1 MQASSGAPATQSVAR
16 EERPAGRA
24 RLGDIVVELGFSDRE
39 TVEEAARAAREV
51 GEQIG
56 QALLENGAITTDQL
70 AVAMAKRFGLE
81 HRRLD
86 EINLDASA
94 AQLVS
99 FTAARRM
106 RAVPVAF
113 ENEHTLVVA
122 VGNPDNYLVL
132 EDMSMFTGMQIKPV
146 VVTQED
152 LDALLKRLSVLDGE
166 LMEDDESAEAH
177 ALEGEQFES
186 PDDAPTIKLVRSIIS
201 EAVDRGVS
209 DVHFAPDDGTLTV
222 RFRIDG
228 VMVDAARV
236 PRSQA
241 PAVISRIKILA
252 DLDISEKRLPQD
264 GRIGIVID
272 GRRIDI
278 RVAVI
283 PLVGGESAVLR
294 ILDTGRSPLSLDDLG
309 MSERDRDRLSAA
321 LRRTQGGIL
330 ATGPTGSGKT
340 TSMYAM
346 MALVR
351 SPEKTLTTIED
362 PVEYRLSGVNQIQVA
377 ERTGL
382 TFATGL
388 RAIVRADPDV
398 IMVGEIRD
406 RESAHMAVEAALT
419 GHLVL
424 STLHTNDAPSAP
436 MRLVD
441 MGIEPYMVAASIN
454 CVVAQRLARRV
465 CPSCRKPSRVAGEL
479 VGLDGGEVEVYE
491 AVGCSRCRI
500 TGYRGRLGL
509 YEVMDVTDEIRTL
522 IVSRAAAQ
530 DIRRVAVEQGMR
542 TLRDDGLAKVRAGED
557 DDRRNRARARLGSRA
572 GVAAPP
578 GGCLSLRRRRTGS
591 RDSPRSA
598 LRHPGR
604 RRRPF
609 APPHPR
615 GSPARWRGYSDV
627 TRAAGAELRA

>member
-166 LMEDDESAEAH
+166 LLEDDESAEAH

-465 CPSCRKPSRVAGEL
+465 CPSCRKPVRVAGEL

-491 AVGCSRCRI
+491 AVGCSRCRM

-542 TLRDDGLAKVRAGED
+542 TLRDDGLAKVRAGETTIVEIE
-557 DDRRNRARARLGSRA
+557 RVLG
-572 GVAAPP
+572 
-578 GGCLSLRRRRTGS
+578 
-591 RDSPRSA
+591 
-598 LRHPGR
+598 
-604 RRRPF
+604 
-609 APPHPR
+609 
-615 GSPARWRGYSDV
+615 
-627 TRAAGAELRA
+627 

>member
-1 MQASSGAPATQSVAR
+1 MTPADSGWTDGHSSERKIALGFCAKSADTWDMQASSGAPATQAVAR
-16 EERPAGRA
+16 EQRPAGRA

-39 TVEEAARAAREV
+39 TVEAAARAAREV

-56 QALLENGAITTDQL
+56 QALLEHGAITTDQL

-94 AQLVS
+94 AELVS

-106 RAVPVAF
+106 RAVPVAV

-122 VGNPDNYLVL
+122 VSNPDNYLVL

-146 VVTQED
+146 VVSQED

-166 LMEDDESAEAH
+166 LIEDDESAEQR
-177 ALEGEQFES
+177 ALEGEQYES

-272 GRRIDI
+272 GRRVDI
-278 RVAVI
+278 RVSVI
-283 PLVGGESAVLR
+283 PLVAGESAVLR
-294 ILDTGRSPLSLDDLG
+294 ILDAGRSPLSLDDLG
-309 MSERDRDRLSAA
+309 MSERDRGRLSAA

-340 TSMYAM
+340 TSLYAM
-346 MALVR
+346 IVLVR
-351 SPEKTLTTIED
+351 SPEKTLVTIED
-362 PVEYRLSGVNQIQVA
+362 PVEYRLGGVNQIQVA

-388 RAIVRADPDV
+388 RAIVRGDPDV

-454 CVVAQRLARRV
+454 CVLAQRLVRQV
-465 CPSCRKPSRVAGEL
+465 CPSCRKAARVPGQL
-479 VGLDGGEVEVYE
+479 VGLEGGEVEVYE
-491 AVGCSRCRI
+491 ATGCSRCRQ

-509 YEVMDVTDEIRTL
+509 YELMDVTDEIRSL
-522 IVSRAAAQ
+522 IVGRASAQ
-530 DIRRVAVEQGMR
+530 EIRRVAVVQGMR
-542 TLRDDGLAKVRAGED
+542 TLRDDGLAKVRAGETTILEVE
-557 DDRRNRARARLGSRA
+557 RVLG
-572 GVAAPP
+572 
-578 GGCLSLRRRRTGS
+578 
-591 RDSPRSA
+591 
-598 LRHPGR
+598 
-604 RRRPF
+604 
-609 APPHPR
+609 
-615 GSPARWRGYSDV
+615 
-627 TRAAGAELRA
+627 

>member
-1 MQASSGAPATQSVAR
+1 MQTDTSAPSLDVVGHQ
-16 EERPAGRA
+16 ERPSGRA
-24 RLGDIVVELGFSDRE
+24 RIGDIVVTLGFTDRDR
-39 TVEEAARAAREV
+39 VESAARAARES
-51 GEQIG
+51 GQQIG
-56 QALLENGAITTDQL
+56 QVLLERGAITTDQF
-70 AVAMAKRFGLE
+70 AIAMAHRFGLE
-81 HRRLD
+81 YRRLD
-86 EINLDASA
+86 ELNVDAA
-94 AQLVS
+94 AVQLVS

-106 RAVPVAF
+106 RAVPVAY
-113 ENEHTLVVA
+113 EDAHTIVVA
-122 VGNPDNYLVL
+122 VTSPDNYLVL
-132 EDMSMFTGMQIKPV
+132 EDMSMFTGMQVKQV
-146 VVTQED
+146 VVSEED

-166 LMEDDESAEAH
+166 LFEDDNPTDVRP
-177 ALEGEQFES
+177 LGGEEFES

-278 RVAVI
+278 RVAVM

-294 ILDTGRSPLSLDDLG
+294 ILDAGRSPLSLDQLG
-309 MSERDRDRLSAA
+309 MSAADLERLATG

-346 MALVR
+346 IEMVR

-362 PVEYRLSGVNQIQVA
+362 PVEYRLSGVNQIQVS
-377 ERTGL
+377 ERSGL

-406 RESAHMAVEAALT
+406 RESAHIAIEAALT

-441 MGIEPYMVAASIN
+441 MGIEPYMVAASMN
-454 CVVAQRLARRV
+454 TVVAQRLARHV
-465 CPSCRKPSRVAGEL
+465 CPSCRRPAIVPGTL
-479 VGLDGGEVEVYE
+479 VGLEGGEVEVFE
-491 AVGCSRCRI
+491 AVGCALCRR
-500 TGYRGRLGL
+500 TGYRGRIGL
-509 YEVMDVTDEIRTL
+509 YEVMNVTDEIRSL

-530 DIRRVAVEQGMR
+530 DIRRLAVEQGMR
-542 TLRDDGLAKVRAGED
+542 TLRDDGLAKVRGGETTVLEIE
-557 DDRRNRARARLGSRA
+557 RVLG
-572 GVAAPP
+572 
-578 GGCLSLRRRRTGS
+578 
-591 RDSPRSA
+591 
-598 LRHPGR
+598 
-604 RRRPF
+604 
-609 APPHPR
+609 
-615 GSPARWRGYSDV
+615 
-627 TRAAGAELRA
+627 

>member
-1 MQASSGAPATQSVAR
+1 MVHMQASSGAPATQAVAR
-16 EERPAGRA
+16 DQRPVGRA

-39 TVEEAARAAREV
+39 TVEDIARAARDV

-56 QALLENGAITTDQL
+56 QALLEKGAITTDQL

-86 EINLDASA
+86 ELNLDASA
-94 AQLVS
+94 AELVS

-113 ENEHTLVVA
+113 EGEHTLVVA

-146 VVTQED
+146 VVSQED
-152 LDALLKRLSVLDGE
+152 LDTLLKRLSVLDGD
-166 LMEDDESAEAH
+166 LIEDGESADQSP
-177 ALEGEQFES
+177 LDGEQYES

-278 RVAVI
+278 RVSVI
-283 PLVGGESAVLR
+283 PLVAGESAVLR
-294 ILDTGRSPLSLDDLG
+294 ILDAGRSPLSLDDLG
-309 MSERDRDRLSAA
+309 MSERDRGRLSAA

-340 TSMYAM
+340 TSLYAM
-346 MALVR
+346 ITLVR
-351 SPEKTLTTIED
+351 SSEKTLVTIED
-362 PVEYRLSGVNQIQVA
+362 PVEYRLGGVNQIQVA

-436 MRLVD
+436 MRLID

-454 CVVAQRLARRV
+454 CVVAQRLVRQV
-465 CPSCRKPSRVAGEL
+465 CPICRKAVRVP
-479 VGLDGGEVEVYE
+479 VGLEGGEVDIYE
-491 AVGCSRCRI
+491 ATGCSRCRQ

-509 YEVMDVTDEIRTL
+509 YEVMDVTDEIRAL
-522 IVSRAAAQ
+522 IVGRAAAQ
-530 DIRRVAVEQGMR
+530 DIRHVAIEQGMC
-542 TLRDDGLAKVRAGED
+542 TLRDDGLAKVRSGGTTLLEVE
-557 DDRRNRARARLGSRA
+557 RVLG
-572 GVAAPP
+572 
-578 GGCLSLRRRRTGS
+578 
-591 RDSPRSA
+591 
-598 LRHPGR
+598 
-604 RRRPF
+604 
-609 APPHPR
+609 
-615 GSPARWRGYSDV
+615 
-627 TRAAGAELRA
+627 

>member
-1 MQASSGAPATQSVAR
+1 MPGSPGAPLTDPAAREAPGITQERPVAVTRELAQQQQGVVPRELAQQHQVAVPRDAAQEQPGAVGRDVSQQRPDAVAR
-16 EERPAGRA
+16 EQLSQGRA
-24 RLGDIVVELGFSDRE
+24 RLGDIVVSLGFSDRE
-39 TVEEAARAAREV
+39 TVEEAARSAREI

-56 QALLENGAITTDQL
+56 QALLDRGVITTDQL
-70 AVAMAKRFGLE
+70 AIAMARRFGLE
-81 HRRLD
+81 HRSLD
-86 EINLDASA
+86 ELTLDASA
-94 AQLVS
+94 AQLLS

-106 RAVPVAF
+106 RAVPVAY
-113 ENEHTLVVA
+113 EDAHTLVVA
-122 VGNPDNYLVL
+122 VANPDNYLVL

-146 VVTQED
+146 VVSQED

-166 LMEDDESAEAH
+166 LFEDDGLGAPSPLEEEA
-177 ALEGEQFES
+177 FES

-209 DVHFAPDDGTLTV
+209 DIHFAPEDGTLTV

-272 GRRIDI
+272 ERRIDI
-278 RVAVI
+278 RVAVM
-283 PLVGGESAVLR
+283 PLVDGESAVLR

-309 MSERDRDRLSAA
+309 MSPADLGRLSTS
-321 LRRTQGGIL
+321 LHRTQGGIL

-346 MALVR
+346 IAMVR
-351 SPEKTLTTIED
+351 SSEKTLTTIED
-362 PVEYRLSGVNQIQVA
+362 PVEYRLAGINQIQVS

-406 RESAHMAVEAALT
+406 RESAHIAIEAALT

-424 STLHTNDAPSAP
+424 STLHTNDAPSTP

-454 CVVAQRLARRV
+454 CVVAQRLVRRV
-465 CPSCRKPSRVAGEL
+465 CTSCRRPARVPGQL
-479 VGLDGGEVEVYE
+479 VGLDGGEVDVFE
-491 AVGCSRCRI
+491 AVGCSRCRQ

-509 YEVMDVTDEIRTL
+509 YEVMTVTDEIRAL
-522 IVSRAAAQ
+522 IVGRSAAQ
-530 DIRRVAVEQGMR
+530 DIRRVAVAQGMR
-542 TLRDDGLAKVRAGED
+542 TLRDDGLEKVREGETTLVEIE
-557 DDRRNRARARLGSRA
+557 RVLG
-572 GVAAPP
+572 
-578 GGCLSLRRRRTGS
+578 
-591 RDSPRSA
+591 
-598 LRHPGR
+598 
-604 RRRPF
+604 
-609 APPHPR
+609 
-615 GSPARWRGYSDV
+615 
-627 TRAAGAELRA
+627 

>member
-1 MQASSGAPATQSVAR
+1 MPPRKIPLGQSAKSADTIDMQTPATAPQTEAVHR
-16 EERPAGRA
+16 VEPPAGRA
-24 RLGDIVVELGFSDRE
+24 RIGDIVVALGFSDRE
-39 TVEEAARAAREV
+39 TVEEAARAAREI

-56 QALLENGAITTDQL
+56 QVLLERGAITTDQF

-94 AQLVS
+94 AQLVT

-106 RAVPVAF
+106 RSVPVAF
-113 ENEHTLVVA
+113 ENDHTLVVA
-122 VGNPDNYLVL
+122 VANPDNYLVL

-146 VVTQED
+146 VVSQED

-166 LMEDDESAEAH
+166 FEDEPSAEAATLDDEH
-177 ALEGEQFES
+177 FES

-201 EAVDRGVS
+201 EAVERGVS
-209 DVHFAPDDGTLTV
+209 DVHFAPEEGTLTV

-272 GRRIDI
+272 GRRVDI
-278 RVAVI
+278 RVAVM
-283 PLVGGESAVLR
+283 PLVAGESAVLR
-294 ILDTGRSPLSLDDLG
+294 ILDAGRSPLSLDDLG
-309 MSERDRDRLSAA
+309 MSPADLERLGSA
-321 LRRTQGGIL
+321 LHRTQGGIL

-346 MALVR
+346 IAMVR

-362 PVEYRLSGVNQIQVA
+362 PVEYRLSGVNQIQVS
-377 ERTGL
+377 ERSGL

-406 RESAHMAVEAALT
+406 RESAHIAIEAALT

-454 CVVAQRLARRV
+454 CVIAQRLARRV
-465 CPSCRKPSRVAGEL
+465 CPSCRRPVRVPGQL
-479 VGLDGGEVEVYE
+479 VGLEGGEVEVYE
-491 AVGCSRCRI
+491 AVGCGRCRQ

-509 YEVMDVTDEIRTL
+509 YEVMNVSDEIRTL
-522 IVSRAAAQ
+522 IVGRAAAQ
-530 DIRRVAVEQGMR
+530 EIRRVAVEQGMR
-542 TLRDDGLAKVRAGED
+542 TLRGDGLAKIRAGETTIVEIE
-557 DDRRNRARARLGSRA
+557 RVLG
-572 GVAAPP
+572 
-578 GGCLSLRRRRTGS
+578 
-591 RDSPRSA
+591 
-598 LRHPGR
+598 
-604 RRRPF
+604 
-609 APPHPR
+609 
-615 GSPARWRGYSDV
+615 
-627 TRAAGAELRA
+627 

>member
-465 CPSCRKPSRVAGEL
+465 CPSCRRPVRVAGEL

-491 AVGCSRCRI
+491 AVGCSRCRM

-542 TLRDDGLAKVRAGED
+542 TLRDDGLAKVRAGETTIVEIE
-557 DDRRNRARARLGSRA
+557 RVLG
-572 GVAAPP
+572 
-578 GGCLSLRRRRTGS
+578 
-591 RDSPRSA
+591 
-598 LRHPGR
+598 
-604 RRRPF
+604 
-609 APPHPR
+609 
-615 GSPARWRGYSDV
+615 
-627 TRAAGAELRA
+627 